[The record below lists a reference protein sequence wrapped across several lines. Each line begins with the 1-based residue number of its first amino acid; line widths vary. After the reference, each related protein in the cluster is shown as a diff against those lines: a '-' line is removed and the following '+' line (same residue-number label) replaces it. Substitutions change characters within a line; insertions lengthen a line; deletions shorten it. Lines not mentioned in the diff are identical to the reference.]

1 MTTDLL
7 VPTQIYKPD
16 SNRSVFGLYYSPSV
30 TYFGCDHLPYAI
42 LAIVIITLFVTMPT
56 ITLVLYPFQFFQ
68 KFLSLFPLNWH
79 FLNAFVDSFQG
90 CYKDGTEPGTF
101 DCRWFSALMLLIRL
115 LGFIIYGMTLS
126 IMFFVYALIVLIIFL
141 IAMVN
146 IQPFKTTIKYPS
158 TDSIFFILISLSYV
172 AALGGEIASTEK
184 YFYSTTMTAV
194 IFSSFVPITYITF
207 LISSWLFSRRRW
219 FNMLIKIPR
228 Y

>member
-1 MTTDLL
+1 
-7 VPTQIYKPD
+7 
-16 SNRSVFGLYYSPSV
+16 
-30 TYFGCDHLPYAI
+30 
-42 LAIVIITLFVTMPT
+42 
-56 ITLVLYPFQFFQ
+56 
-68 KFLSLFPLNWH
+68 
-79 FLNAFVDSFQG
+79 
-90 CYKDGTEPGTF
+90 
-101 DCRWFSALMLLIRL
+101 
-115 LGFIIYGMTLS
+115 
-126 IMFFVYALIVLIIFL
+126 
-141 IAMVN
+141 MVN